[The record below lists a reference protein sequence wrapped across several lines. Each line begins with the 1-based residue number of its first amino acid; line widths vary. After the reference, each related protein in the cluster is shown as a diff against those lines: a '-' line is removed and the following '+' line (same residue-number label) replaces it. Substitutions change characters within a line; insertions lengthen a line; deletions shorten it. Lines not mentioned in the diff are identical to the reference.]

1 MFDPKESWPLKKSKR
16 EVNEQQIETFFE
28 GWSKSW
34 MTSTLSPSH
43 LFLIS
48 FNVESLL
55 KLKECYLIRFHL
67 KQDHIRILSCI
78 TPERVVRCQMLVKE
92 WKSIHKGMFPP
103 WFKTFGGNL
112 RKLATSEPILTLCP
126 QYSKPNL
133 ELYYLG
139 RLLQLVGYCH
149 AGHIHK
155 QNCIATP
162 ISFRFSL

>member
-16 EVNEQQIETFFE
+16 EVNEQQIETFF
-28 GWSKSW
+28 WRVRQV
-34 MTSTLSPSH
+34 MYDIHPIPFTF
-43 LFLIS
+43 FLIS